1 MTSEPNKETINEL
14 VVDAFA
20 PPGVV
25 EEPTRSYRP
34 KTIFNKEGKKR
45 TVFGNERE
53 PKPSQ
58 DDVFCAYANVFNPQ
72 YANDD
77 TTTQ

>member
-14 VVDAFA
+14 VVYVFA

-25 EEPTRSYRP
+25 EEPTRSY
-34 KTIFNKEGKKR
+34 KLTSIFSEEKR

-53 PKPSQ
+53 PKPFQ